1 MQGYTFRLNLPRLHK
16 ISGSA
21 TVMDTTSVQLSVP
34 PSDAMEAAGVGKC
47 LFPALTALDL
57 CGYYIEDGLA
67 TLLPHCPR
75 LRVLRYAAQYHPDYE
90 DYAITVHSSTLR
102 ELVVEESG
110 VNFVCRID
118 IAVPALKQLTVY
130 FEAREDLTVSVLA
143 PMAEKVSCRCRY
155 GGGWF
160 TGFGCWEIEK
170 VSLFSP
176 SPSPAPTAQTR
187 RPTLLRIDACK
198 GDDWLFT
205 ADDYPADHLEQ
216 ELEKHLQQQVAADL
230 SAIDLELHLTSLGHV
245 YGAFVL
251 LLLGTR
257 PVRTF
262 KLALLMPECKFFI
275 HIAEM
280 RVLRNV
286 EDVGGENLTGK
297 LSLAPVE
304 TLWNEWEIHCLVL
317 TSLALQFLLFLAAGM
332 RRRSTSCILGAVLW
346 LAYLLADSVAVFVL
360 GHLAVRVSG
369 PQHELIA
376 FWAPFLLVHLGGQDT
391 ITALSMQDN
400 ELWNRH
406 LLGLVSQVAVAGY
419 VVSKPSWTD
428 KRLLAAT
435 VLVFLSGSF
444 KYAVRTCCL
453 YIARPAQ
460 IRGASM
466 RILSDTLTM
475 LKDATEDVGHAPTLL
490 RTQRDLLRFW
500 NAKFDLM
507 LGKSDKR
514 GFLLEKEIYQD
525 AKEIMSVDA
534 PPNNKESVLL
544 RDDLPNMLEKFQS
557 TSCLHQPY
565 DYVGRNLVKCYERF
579 YTKMPLLRFFH
590 TVGAELILTVYCSNL
605 GIGKFIIFSTIM
617 IIWLIVILLQN
628 FPIPIALVLFTMAE
642 KGNQIHNRADVTV
655 SYILLIGAI
664 ILDVSSASMSILSF
678 VGSNICRGRIKIM
691 VLSVAN
697 YIQPTCYK
705 RQWSEELAQYSMV
718 KRYATGDAR
727 GMPYVRQWIG
737 KRLIA
742 CGVELLDPSMTHT
755 HVTED
760 LKGFVLNKLVQFG
773 IKKQYNFA
781 DFRGQLA
788 LQEWRKNGPGTEALY
803 YSINEVKDF
812 PTSILIWHIATDIC
826 YYSGSSCTANTECD
840 RSKKKKKLSREL
852 SN

>member
-1 MQGYTFRLNLPRLHK
+1 
-16 ISGSA
+16 
-21 TVMDTTSVQLSVP
+21 
-34 PSDAMEAAGVGKC
+34 
-47 LFPALTALDL
+47 
-57 CGYYIEDGLA
+57 
-67 TLLPHCPR
+67 
-75 LRVLRYAAQYHPDYE
+75 
-90 DYAITVHSSTLR
+90 
-102 ELVVEESG
+102 
-110 VNFVCRID
+110 
-118 IAVPALKQLTVY
+118 
-130 FEAREDLTVSVLA
+130 
-143 PMAEKVSCRCRY
+143 
-155 GGGWF
+155 
-160 TGFGCWEIEK
+160 
-170 VSLFSP
+170 
-176 SPSPAPTAQTR
+176 
-187 RPTLLRIDACK
+187 
-198 GDDWLFT
+198 
-205 ADDYPADHLEQ
+205 
-216 ELEKHLQQQVAADL
+216 
-230 SAIDLELHLTSLGHV
+230 
-245 YGAFVL
+245 
-251 LLLGTR
+251 
-257 PVRTF
+257 
-262 KLALLMPECKFFI
+262 
-275 HIAEM
+275 M

-297 LSLAPVE
+297 LRVGRAKAVANSRDGDLVRMPSLPMSSVVE
-304 TLWNEWEIHCLVL
+304 ASPHQTFMMGGGHRRMGTERYERRRIDICHIDQNKRRINENDEDPQPLRPPQNSTTLQ
-317 TSLALQFLLFLAAGM
+317 ALQTAAHQATPSRRIATPTTLLPGQ
-332 RRRSTSCILGAVLW
+332 
-346 LAYLLADSVAVFVL
+346 VL
-360 GHLAVRVSG
+360 GF
-369 PQHELIA
+369 P
-376 FWAPFLLVHLGGQDT
+376 P
-391 ITALSMQDN
+391 
-400 ELWNRH
+400 
-406 LLGLVSQVAVAGY
+406 

-466 RILSDTLTM
+466 RILSDTLTMLKDATEDVGHAPTLLRTQRDLLRFWNAKFDLMLDTLTM

-697 YIQPTCYK
+697 YIQPTCCK

-852 SN
+852 SNYILYLVFKCGVMLTSSSELGHNKVYVEMKNVLRLQQPQMVNPREEAIMKVFEGVEDKQPHSTVNEEQEQPVDTDDTTSGQIKKLLESMADAIYFPILPHATKVAKELMGINDEGERWDLITAVWSDMLYYIAPRCGCTFHYQHLSTGGEFITHVLHLMHSLGPFLPGPGNSAPVQSSTLGVEVIG

>member
-1 MQGYTFRLNLPRLHK
+1 
-16 ISGSA
+16 
-21 TVMDTTSVQLSVP
+21 
-34 PSDAMEAAGVGKC
+34 
-47 LFPALTALDL
+47 
-57 CGYYIEDGLA
+57 
-67 TLLPHCPR
+67 
-75 LRVLRYAAQYHPDYE
+75 
-90 DYAITVHSSTLR
+90 
-102 ELVVEESG
+102 
-110 VNFVCRID
+110 
-118 IAVPALKQLTVY
+118 
-130 FEAREDLTVSVLA
+130 
-143 PMAEKVSCRCRY
+143 
-155 GGGWF
+155 
-160 TGFGCWEIEK
+160 
-170 VSLFSP
+170 
-176 SPSPAPTAQTR
+176 
-187 RPTLLRIDACK
+187 
-198 GDDWLFT
+198 
-205 ADDYPADHLEQ
+205 
-216 ELEKHLQQQVAADL
+216 
-230 SAIDLELHLTSLGHV
+230 
-245 YGAFVL
+245 
-251 LLLGTR
+251 
-257 PVRTF
+257 
-262 KLALLMPECKFFI
+262 
-275 HIAEM
+275 
-280 RVLRNV
+280 
-286 EDVGGENLTGK
+286 
-297 LSLAPVE
+297 
-304 TLWNEWEIHCLVL
+304 
-317 TSLALQFLLFLAAGM
+317 M
-332 RRRSTSCILGAVLW
+332 RRRRTSCILGAFLW
-346 LAYLLADSVAVFVL
+346 LANLLADSVAVFVL

-376 FWAPFLLVHLGGQDT
+376 FWAPVLLVHLGGLDT
-391 ITALSMQDN
+391 IITLSMQDN

-406 LLGLVSQVAVAGY
+406 LLRLVSQVAVAGY

-444 KYAVRTCCL
+444 KYAVRNCCL

-466 RILSDTLTM
+466 RIFSDTLTM
-475 LKDATEDVGHAPTLL
+475 LKDAAEDVGHAPTLQ

-544 RDDLPNMLEKFQS
+544 WDDLPNMLEKFQS

-565 DYVGRNLVKCYERF
+565 DYVGRNLVKCYEKF

-590 TVGAELILTVYCSNL
+590 T
-605 GIGKFIIFSTIM
+605 
-617 IIWLIVILLQN
+617 
-628 FPIPIALVLFTMAE
+628 
-642 KGNQIHNRADVTV
+642 
-655 SYILLIGAI
+655 
-664 ILDVSSASMSILSF
+664 
-678 VGSNICRGRIKIM
+678 
-691 VLSVAN
+691 
-697 YIQPTCYK
+697 
-705 RQWSEELAQYSMV
+705 LAQYSMV

-852 SN
+852 SNYILYLVFKCGVMLTSSSELGHNKVYVEMKNVLRLQQLQMVNPREEAIMKVFEGVEDKQPHSTVNEEQEQPVDTDDTTSGQIKKLLESMADAIYFPILPHASKVAKELMALVQNRAFVTGQYSH